1 MKRERLFLNPS
12 VLNVKVIMMEKNFE
26 PITNSDLLIKTIRIH
41 YNTEDEFNDTYELFN
56 REGTFLLKIDY
67 PIQIFNLKVKRFG
80 FCNWG
85 VDVTLELD
93 EPIHLNQIVKS

>member
-1 MKRERLFLNPS
+1 
-12 VLNVKVIMMEKNFE
+12 MMEKNFE
-26 PITNSDLLIKTIRIH
+26 PITNSDLLIKTIRYII
-41 YNTEDEFNDTYELFN
+41 TLEDEFSDAYELFN

-85 VDVTLELD
+85 CRCYFRTG
-93 EPIHLNQIVKS
+93 